1 MQKGQ
6 TISVLIRKHE
16 YLSIY
21 FRIHNLQPH
30 FVDYSITDIEDQE
43 PPVKFTLVAKCPS
56 ALSGLVISSQFS
68 VDPNTLIPTTR
79 ENSDSIIFIKRG
91 NGFTAYP
98 GDVLEYLVTS
108 HQSSLPYDREKFL
121 ALPALRT
128 VLTLPYSRKSR
139 TTATTACR
147 QILRLSM
154 SKPDVNSLRRRR
166 NVKFAV
172 SRRFTNGM

>member
-1 MQKGQ
+1 M
-6 TISVLIRKHE
+6 
-16 YLSIY
+16 
-21 FRIHNLQPH
+21 
-30 FVDYSITDIEDQE
+30 TDIEDQE

-56 ALSGLVISSQFS
+56 PLSGLVISSQVS

-79 ENSDSIIFIKRG
+79 ENSIIVIRRG

-98 GDVLEYLVTS
+98 GDVPSYVVTGCEHS
-108 HQSSLPYDREKFL
+108 EKATNHRRRTTEKRFL

-128 VLTLPYSRKSR
+128 ILTLPYSRKSR

-154 SKPDVNSLRRRR
+154 SKPDVNSLRRRH
-166 NVKFAV
+166 NVDFAV
-172 SRRFTNGM
+172 FEKVHKWRVAYSFCLLDAQTNSLPSADILFLAKV